1 MFNALI
7 IGAETSAAMT
17 AITSGITQVFD
28 FVGTALTEITSNE
41 VLCFILA
48 ASLVGIILGVLSRVK
63 NTAR

>member
-7 IGAETSAAMT
+7 IGAEASATMT
-17 AITSGITQVFD
+17 AITTGITQVFD
-28 FVGTALTEITSNE
+28 FVGTALMAITSNE